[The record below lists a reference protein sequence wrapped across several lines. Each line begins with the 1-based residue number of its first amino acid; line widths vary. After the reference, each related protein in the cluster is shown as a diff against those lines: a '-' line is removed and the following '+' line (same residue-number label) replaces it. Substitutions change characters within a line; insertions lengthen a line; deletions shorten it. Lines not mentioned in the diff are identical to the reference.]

1 MLLERLCYNS
11 RVITSTAKTT
21 NVSNRIWLLSN
32 NHVRSEGSTIWGWCS
47 KFTDETDYSLGK
59 LKSAFAI
66 NDNLRF
72 LDNLSYYQNIKERMK
87 IPNASYNLDYEK
99 VLW

>member
-1 MLLERLCYNS
+1 MFQIGYDYYQLTTSDLRAAQFGVGAANLQMRLIES
-11 RVITSTAKTT
+11 
-21 NVSNRIWLLSN
+21 LLSC
-32 NHVRSEGSTIWGWCS
+32 SELM
-47 KFTDETDYSLGK
+47 YSLGK